1 MEEKGAPINV
11 IIRGGSA
18 LKDMPINVRLLK
30 SAQISLPDLQL
41 LVGVGSKIA
50 LDKCEQGVTGV

>member
-1 MEEKGAPINV
+1 MGEKRALINV

-30 SAQISLPDLQL
+30 SAQISFPDLQL
-41 LVGVGSKIA
+41 LVGSKIA
-50 LDKCEQGVTGV
+50 LDKYEQGVTGV